1 MDFDQNSGRR
11 GRRARS
17 RGEASAPGVRS
28 LRLERVFAEE
38 LSWLLRNE
46 VLDELFVGADVARVD
61 LSADLRRAHVVVALP
76 VDHPAPERAASE
88 GASSALA
95 RVFRAHIAESLD
107 LKRIPTFRVAVRPHE
122 PDDEG
127 AGGGLAPDD
136 EGRGEGLAPDGEGE
150 GGAP

>member
-1 MDFDQNSGRR
+1 MDFDQSSGRR

-46 VLDELFVGADVARVD
+46 VLDELYVGADVARVD
-61 LSADLRRAHVVVALP
+61 LSTDLRRAHVVVALP
-76 VDHPAPERAASE
+76 KDHPALERALSE
-88 GASSALA
+88 GASAGLA

-107 LKRIPTFRVAVRPHE
+107 LKRIPTFRVLVRPYE
-122 PDDEG
+122 PGDDDDAIVPSGDEG
-127 AGGGLAPDD
+127 PD
-136 EGRGEGLAPDGEGE
+136 EGGER
-150 GGAP
+150 